1 MADVDANPILYVAR
15 LAAREPPDA
24 GCLEWLYTSCA
35 RIQHGD
41 GPADVCLQLT
51 GTNRMTARNKA
62 LIRAAHLIDDGRG
75 FSAWQL
81 SELLQHAVLQ
91 FRDITLPRIPRGDA
105 GELTPVQVAL
115 ADAFASGAMP
125 LTSRGSLYK
134 LL

>member
-1 MADVDANPILYVAR
+1 MLDSNPILYVAS

-24 GCLEWLYTSCA
+24 GCLEWLYASCA

-41 GPADVCLQLT
+41 GPADVCFQLT
-51 GTNRMTARNKA
+51 GANRMTARNKA

-81 SELLQHAVLQ
+81 SKLLQQAVVR
-91 FRDITLPRIPRGDA
+91 FRDITLPLIQRGDA

-115 ADAFASGAMP
+115 AAALASGAMP
-125 LTSRGSLYK
+125 LTSRQSLYD